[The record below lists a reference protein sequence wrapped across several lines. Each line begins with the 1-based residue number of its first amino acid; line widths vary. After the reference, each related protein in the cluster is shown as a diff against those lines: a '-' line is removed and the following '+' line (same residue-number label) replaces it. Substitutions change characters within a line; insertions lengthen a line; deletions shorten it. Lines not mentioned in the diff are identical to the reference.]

1 MSFISQGQSTAFVTQ
16 LAFAIMLLFFIS
28 KTRKGESDPYIRR
41 VSGLDALDE
50 AIGRATEMG
59 RPVHYSPGISG
70 VDEAQTLAS
79 MAILDYVARKTARNN
94 VPLIMSNRIVMVQAL
109 SESIIRDAYAAE
121 NQLDSFNPDNVRYL
135 TDSQFGYATGVT
147 GIIRRERVATNI
159 LIGAFWAESLIFS
172 QTGYEV
178 GAIQIAGTA
187 NTHQIPFFVASCDYC
202 LIGDEMYAA
211 SAYISREP
219 VLVGS
224 LLAADYMKI
233 AGIAVLIIGLFFMLS
248 GSKSLDTLLHS

>member
-1 MSFISQGQSTAFVTQ
+1 MSFIVKGQSTALVTQ
-16 LAFAIMLLFFIS
+16 LIFAIVLIFYIA
-28 KTRKGESDPYIRR
+28 KARKGEAGAYIRR

-59 RPVHYSPGISG
+59 RPVHFSPGISG

-79 MAILDYVARKTARNN
+79 MAILDYVARKTAQNN
-94 VPLIMSNRIVMVQAL
+94 VPLIMSNRIVMVHAL
-109 SESIIRDAYAAE
+109 SDAIIRDAYAAE
-121 NQLDSFNPDNVRYL
+121 NRADAFNPDNVRYL

-147 GIIRRERVATNI
+147 GILRREKVATNI

-187 NTHQIPFFVASCDYC
+187 NTHQIPFFVATCDYC

-219 VLVGS
+219 VLVAS
-224 LLAADYMKI
+224 LVVADYFKI
-233 AGIAVLIIGLFFMLS
+233 AGIAVLVIGLFFMLA
-248 GSKSLDTLLHS
+248 GNRSLVDLINS